1 MHPADTLTIKTE
13 LVEPND
19 TNVLGNL
26 HGGKLMYW
34 MDICS
39 ALAAT
44 RLSHAPCVTAS
55 VDNVSFKRPIKL
67 GEVVSVRASVSRT
80 FRTSIEVFIEVFAAN
95 MYTGQEE
102 KSNQAFYTFVALDAE
117 GKPALVPQIEPV
129 TEKEKVL
136 FEGALRRRQLRLVL
150 AGKMK
155 AQDANELKEYLFQD
169 NK

>member
-1 MHPADTLTIKTE
+1 
-13 LVEPND
+13 
-19 TNVLGNL
+19 
-26 HGGKLMYW
+26 
-34 MDICS
+34 
-39 ALAAT
+39 
-44 RLSHAPCVTAS
+44 
-55 VDNVSFKRPIKL
+55 
-67 GEVVSVRASVSRT
+67 VVSVRASVSRT